1 MRPRLVAFLLCVA
14 IVGVSL
20 DMVPDP
26 PALTPQHNQ
35 NNLISRIDC
44 VVVAVTAN
52 EVQDRLASFFRSQI
66 DALSFDRSCRHKG
79 PSDELSFVRHA
90 ADASP
95 PFLS

>member
-1 MRPRLVAFLLCVA
+1 
-14 IVGVSL
+14 
-20 DMVPDP
+20 MVPDP

-66 DALSFDRSCRHKG
+66 DALSFDRACRHKG